1 VNSAESP
8 TKMRR
13 YDCLERLA
21 GWVDEHMLAVTS
33 LSSNTAIWSEV
44 RPNGPNFMGMNMG
57 LCVPFA
63 LGLSLA
69 FPGRTVIALDS
80 DGSLMNNTSALLS
93 VGDIRPSNLVIV
105 VMDNQSYARMGPTA
119 SARNADLEGMARSS
133 GIERTATI
141 RTDAEFDEHVR
152 PALRQ
157 PGPSFFRV
165 IVEAETERLVGNR
178 RRVYGQAMKARFMEA
193 VAAHPDY
200 QKWNERAALA
210 AARQAI
216 SDS

>member
-1 VNSAESP
+1 MNSAGAP

-21 GWVDEHMLAVTS
+21 GWVDEHMFGVTS

-44 RPNGPNFMGMNMG
+44 RPDGPNFMGMNMG

-63 LGLSLA
+63 LGLSMA
-69 FPGRTVIALDS
+69 FPPRTVIALDS

-93 VGDIRPSNLVIV
+93 VGDLRPPNLVIV

-119 SARNADLEGMARSS
+119 SSRNADLEAIARGA
-133 GIERTATI
+133 GIEHTATI
-141 RTDAEFDEHVR
+141 RTEAEFEELVK

-165 IVEAETERLVGNR
+165 VVEAETERLVGNR
-178 RRVYGQAMKARFMEA
+178 RRVYGQAMKTRFMERIA
-193 VAAHPDY
+193 EHPDY
-200 QKWNERAALA
+200 QKWNEAATLA
-210 AARQAI
+210 AARQAVA
-216 SDS
+216 DS

>member
-1 VNSAESP
+1 MKRIDILP
-8 TKMRR
+8 KMASWT
-13 YDCLERLA
+13 DPEMF
-21 GWVDEHMLAVTS
+21 GVTS

-44 RPNGPNFMGMNMG
+44 RTNGPNFSGMNMG

-63 LGLSLA
+63 LGLAMA
-69 FPGRTVIALDS
+69 FPRRTVIALDS
-80 DGSLMNNTSALLS
+80 DGSLMNNTSSLLS
-93 VGDIRPSNLVIV
+93 VGDLRPSNLVIV

-119 SARNADLEGMARSS
+119 SSRNADLEAIARGA
-133 GIERTATI
+133 GIQHTATI
-141 RTDAEFDEHVR
+141 RTEAEFEEHVK

-165 IVEAETERLVGNR
+165 IVEAETERLIGNR
-178 RRVYGQAMKARFMEA
+178 RRVYGQAMKARFMDA

-200 QKWNERAALA
+200 QKWNERAALS
-210 AARQAI
+210 AARQAV

>member
-1 VNSAESP
+1 
-8 TKMRR
+8 MRR
-13 YDCLERLA
+13 AVLLPRLA
-21 GWVDEHMLAVTS
+21 SWVDPEMFGVTS
-33 LSSNTAIWSEV
+33 LSSNTAIWSEE
-44 RPNGPNFMGMNMG
+44 RTNGPNFSGMNMG

-69 FPGRTVIALDS
+69 FPRRTVLALDS

-93 VGDIRPSNLVIV
+93 VGDVRPSNLVII

-119 SARNADLEGMARSS
+119 TSRNADLEAIARGA
-133 GIERTATI
+133 GIQRTATI
-141 RTDAEFDEHVR
+141 RTEDEFEEHIK

-165 IVEAETERLVGNR
+165 IVEAETERLIGNR
-178 RRVYGQAMKARFMEA
+178 RRVYGQAMKARFMDM
-193 VAAHPDY
+193 VAEHPDY
-200 QKWNERAALA
+200 QRWNDAAA
-210 AARQAI
+210 VSGARQAV

>member
-1 VNSAESP
+1 
-8 TKMRR
+8 MRR
-13 YDCLERLA
+13 YDCLRELA
-21 GWVDEHMLAVTS
+21 GWVDEHMFAVTS

-57 LCVPFA
+57 LCVPFG
-63 LGLSLA
+63 LGLSMA
-69 FPGRTVIALDS
+69 FPRRTVIALDS

-93 VGDIRPSNLVIV
+93 VGDVRPPNLVII

-119 SARNADLEGMARSS
+119 SSRNADLEAIARGA

-141 RTDAEFDEHVR
+141 RTVAEFEEGIR
-152 PALRQ
+152 PALQQ

-178 RRVYGQAMKARFMEA
+178 RRVYGQVMKARFLEV
-193 VAAHPDY
+193 VAEHPDY

>member
-1 VNSAESP
+1 
-8 TKMRR
+8 MRR
-13 YDCLERLA
+13 YDCLQQLA
-21 GWVDEHMLAVTS
+21 GWVDDHMFGVTS
-33 LSSNTAIWSEV
+33 LSSNTAIWSEL
-44 RPNGPNFMGMNMG
+44 RTNGPNFSGMNMG

-69 FPGRTVIALDS
+69 FPRQTVIALDS

-93 VGDIRPSNLVIV
+93 VGDVRPSNLVII

-119 SARNADLEGMARSS
+119 TSRNADLEAMARGA
-133 GIERTATI
+133 GIPHTATI
-141 RTDAEFDEHVR
+141 RTEAEFEAHIK

-165 IVEAETERLVGNR
+165 IVEAETERLIGNR
-178 RRVYGQAMKARFMEA
+178 RRVYGQAMKARFMER
-193 VAAHPDY
+193 VSEHPDY
-200 QKWNERAALA
+200 QKWSEAASLSA
-210 AARQAI
+210 TRQAV

>member
-1 VNSAESP
+1 
-8 TKMRR
+8 MHR
-13 YDCLERLA
+13 YDCLRDLA
-21 GWVDEHMLAVTS
+21 GWVDEHMFGVTS

-44 RPNGPNFMGMNMG
+44 RANGPNFMGMNMG

-63 LGLSLA
+63 LGLSMA
-69 FPGRTVIALDS
+69 FPRRTVIALDS
-80 DGSLMNNTSALLS
+80 DGSLMNNTSSLLS
-93 VGDIRPSNLVIV
+93 VGDLRPQNLVII

-119 SARNADLEGMARSS
+119 TSRNADLEAIARGA
-133 GIERTATI
+133 GIPKTATI
-141 RTDAEFDEHVR
+141 RTEAEFEQHVK

-178 RRVYGQAMKARFMEA
+178 RRVYGQVMKSRFMDL
-193 VAAHPDY
+193 VAEHPDY
-200 QKWNERAALA
+200 QRWNERAELA

>member
-1 VNSAESP
+1 M
-8 TKMRR
+8 MRR
-13 YDCLERLA
+13 YDCLEKLA
-21 GWVDEHMLAVTS
+21 GWVDDHMFGVTS

-44 RPNGPNFMGMNMG
+44 RTNGPNFMGMNMG

-63 LGLSLA
+63 LGLSMA
-69 FPGRTVIALDS
+69 FPRRTVIALDS
-80 DGSLMNNTSALLS
+80 DGSLMNNTSSLLS
-93 VGDIRPSNLVIV
+93 VGDLRPPKLVII

-119 SARNADLEGMARSS
+119 SSRNADLEAIARGA
-133 GIERTATI
+133 GIEHTATV
-141 RTDAEFDEHVR
+141 RTEAEFEQHVK

-178 RRVYGQAMKARFMEA
+178 RRVYGQAMKARFIEA
-193 VAAHPDY
+193 VSEHPDY
-200 QKWNERAALA
+200 QKWNETATLA
-210 AARQAI
+210 AARQAV

>member
-1 VNSAESP
+1 
-8 TKMRR
+8 MRR
-13 YDCLERLA
+13 YELLRSLA
-21 GWVDEHMLAVTS
+21 GWTDDHMFGVTS

-44 RPNGPNFMGMNMG
+44 RPDGPNFLGMNMG

-63 LGLSLA
+63 LGLSFA
-69 FPGRTVIALDS
+69 FPRRTVIALDS

-93 VGDIRPSNLVIV
+93 VGDLRPENLVII

-119 SARNADLEGMARSS
+119 SSRHADLEAIARGA
-133 GIERTATI
+133 GIEHTATI
-141 RTDAEFDEHVR
+141 RTETEFEDYVK

-178 RRVYGQAMKARFMEA
+178 RRSYGQVMKSRFTEA
-193 VAAHPDY
+193 ISEHPDY
-200 QKWNERAALA
+200 QRWNERAALA
-210 AARQAI
+210 ATRQAV